1 VADASAPA
9 RFSGRTAWTHNL
21 AAPVRAFLTTETSSA
36 LVLLT
41 ATVAALIWA
50 NADTH
55 GYDSVWST
63 ELSIRIGSHG
73 VTEDLRAWVNDGL
86 MVVFF
91 FVVGLEARREF
102 DLGEL
107 RERKRITLPLFAA
120 IGGMALPVA
129 IYLAANARGGESHG
143 WGAAMSTDTAFALG
157 ALALVGPREA
167 QRLRVFIL
175 SLVVADDLVALIV
188 IAVVYSN
195 HVDAGSLA
203 IAVGLF
209 AALLVARRLRIGRP
223 PLYLIGAAMW
233 VALHD
238 SGVHPAVA
246 GLAVGLSTAAYPAA
260 RDELE
265 QATTLVRLFREQP
278 TAELAR
284 SARVGVESAVSPNER
299 MQLALHP
306 WTSFFVVPLFALA
319 NAGIPL
325 GGGLLSRGASSPVTL
340 GIVAAYVIGKPAGI
354 LGSTWLITTL
364 KPGARR
370 LPAGWTVLAGGS
382 ATAGIGFTVSL
393 LIASLAFTG
402 DRLEEA
408 KLGVLAC
415 AVLAT
420 LLAWV
425 LFEGL
430 RLLSEPSRAR
440 QLVGTTEDIIDLSA
454 PVDPERD
461 HIRGPGDAPVS
472 LVEYGDFEC
481 PYCGQA
487 EPAVRQLLNDLG
499 EDVRFVFRHLPLTD
513 VHPHG
518 QQAAEAS
525 EAAAAQGKF
534 WEMHDLLLANQDAL
548 ETRDLVRYAEQLGL
562 DVPRFRDEL
571 RRRVHAARVAE
582 DVADADA
589 SQVTGTPTFF
599 IDGRRHH
606 GAYDVATLET
616 EIRAAR
622 RRNLA
627 RRPAAAPSRSSR

>member
-1 VADASAPA
+1 VADGTASP
-9 RFSGRTAWTHNL
+9 RTFIGRTAWTRNL
-21 AAPVRAFLTTETSSA
+21 AAPVRAFLATETSSA
-36 LVLLT
+36 LVLLAAT
-41 ATVAALIWA
+41 AAALVWA
-50 NADTH
+50 NAGAH
-55 GYDSVWST
+55 GYDSTWST
-63 ELSIRIGSHG
+63 TLSIRLGGHG
-73 VTEDLRAWVNDGL
+73 VSEDLRSWVNDGL

-107 RERKRITLPLFAA
+107 RERRRITLPLFAA
-120 IGGMALPVA
+120 VGGMALPVV
-129 IYLAANARGGESHG
+129 IYLAINAGGGETGG

-157 ALALVGPREA
+157 ALALVGPRAA

-175 SLVVADDLVALIV
+175 SLVVADDLVALVV
-188 IAVVYSN
+188 IAVVYST

-209 AALLVARRLRIGRP
+209 AALLVVRRLGAGRP
-223 PLYLIGAAMW
+223 PLYVIGAAMW

-260 RDELE
+260 RDDLE
-265 QATTLVRLFREQP
+265 HATSLVRLFREQP

-284 SARVGVESAVSPNER
+284 SAREGLGSAVSPNER

-325 GGGLLSRGASSPVTL
+325 GGDALSRGVSSPVTL
-340 GIVAAYVIGKPAGI
+340 GILAAYVVGKPAGI
-354 LGSTWLITTL
+354 LASTWLITTL
-364 KPGARR
+364 RPGERR

-393 LIASLAFTG
+393 LIAGLAFSG
-402 DRLEEA
+402 DRLQEA

-415 AVLAT
+415 AVFAT
-420 LLAWV
+420 LLAWL
-425 LFEGL
+425 LFNGL

-440 QLVGTTEDIIDLSA
+440 QLVGTTEDIIDLTA
-454 PVDPERD
+454 PVDAERD
-461 HIRGPGDAPVS
+461 HVRGPDDAPVS

-487 EPAVRQLLNDLG
+487 EPVVRELLGDFG
-499 EDVRFVFRHLPLTD
+499 EDVRFAFRHLPLTD
-513 VHPHG
+513 VHPHA

-525 EAAAAQGKF
+525 EAAAAQGRF

-548 ETRDLVRYAEQLGL
+548 EPKDLVRYAEQLGL
-562 DVPRFRDEL
+562 DVPRFREEL
-571 RRRVHAARVAE
+571 RRRVHAPRVAE
-582 DVADADA
+582 DVADADS

-606 GAYDVATLET
+606 GAYDVATLEA

-627 RRPAAAPSRSSR
+627 RGV

>member
-1 VADASAPA
+1 VSDGPAPA
-9 RFSGRTAWTHNL
+9 RSFVGHTAWTRNL
-21 AAPVRAFLTTETSSA
+21 AAPVRAFLATETSSA
-36 LVLLT
+36 LILLA

-50 NADTH
+50 NADIG
-55 GYDSVWST
+55 GYGSVWST
-63 ELSIRIGSHG
+63 DLSIRVGSHG
-73 VTEDLRAWVNDGL
+73 VSQDLRGWVNDGL

-107 RERKRITLPLFAA
+107 RERRRITLPLFAA
-120 IGGMALPVA
+120 IGGMALPVV
-129 IYLAANARGGESHG
+129 IYLAINAGSGDRGG

-167 QRLRVFIL
+167 RRLRVFIL
-175 SLVVADDLVALIV
+175 SLVVADDLVALVV
-188 IAVVYSN
+188 IAVVYSQ
-195 HVDAGSLA
+195 HVDVGSLA
-203 IAVGLF
+203 IAIALF
-209 AALLVARRLRIGRP
+209 AALLIARRLPLGRA

-233 VALHD
+233 VALYD

-265 QATTLVRLFREQP
+265 QATSLVRLFREQP

-325 GGGLLSRGASSPVTL
+325 NGDVLSRAASSPVTL

-354 LGSTWLITTL
+354 LASAWLITTL
-364 KPGARR
+364 RPGRRR

-393 LIASLAFTG
+393 LIASLAFSG

-408 KLGVLAC
+408 KLGVLVC
-415 AVLAT
+415 AVFAT
-420 LLAWV
+420 LLAWL
-425 LFEGL
+425 LFNGL

-440 QLVGTTEDIIDLSA
+440 QLVGTTEDIIDLTA

-472 LVEYGDFEC
+472 LIEYGDFEC

-487 EPAVRQLLNDLG
+487 EPVVRELLNDLG
-499 EDVRFVFRHLPLTD
+499 EDVRFVFRHLPLSD
-513 VHPHG
+513 VHPHA
-518 QQAAEAS
+518 QQAAEAA
-525 EAAAAQGKF
+525 EAAAAQGRF
-534 WEMHDLLLANQDAL
+534 WEMHDLLLAHQDAL
-548 ETRDLVRYAEQLGL
+548 ESKDLARYAQELGL
-562 DVPRFRDEL
+562 DVARFKDEL
-571 RRRVHAARVAE
+571 RRRVHAPRVAE
-582 DVADADA
+582 DVSDADA

-606 GAYDVATLET
+606 GAYDVATLEAAV
-616 EIRAAR
+616 RAAR

-627 RRPAAAPSRSSR
+627 NQRA